1 MKIRSILLAVVL
13 GTSLLAVPAQ
23 AATQLTVGVA
33 YDIGGRGD
41 KSFNDASAAGLDKA
55 QKQFDFNLEAVV
67 TDGTSADREKRIRS
81 LITKNCNPIIAI
93 GAGYAPTLQALA
105 VEYPSTHFAIINDAS
120 VAALNVT
127 SVIFANTQGAYLAG
141 FSAAQVS
148 KSGKVAMIANPDQAD
163 IYKDGFSAGVFASKK
178 KVIPIVKYVSGS
190 YSVAANQVIDAG
202 ADVVF
207 VATQGSDSEVF
218 KVIVARNA
226 KKKGPNIGL
235 IGSLATFGRVNNLG
249 FIETPYRRV
258 KEGRVTTDVIYLA
271 ADEEERYAIAQA
283 NAELDSNSHLVGE
296 RIYCRKGDGFELVE
310 RLRKNGNSVPV
321 LMLSARADRV
331 DVTRGLT
338 LGADDYVVKPFSLEE
353 LVLRLKAILRRSQIS
368 GMSNTALKC
377 GPISID
383 DSTHTVNFSDDVI
396 DLSPTEYRLL
406 QVLIENKN
414 RVLSKSVLLDDVW
427 GITFES
433 ESTVVDT
440 YISYLRKKLHIDGF
454 DGIKTVRGIGFQIV
468 AD

>member
-13 GTSLLAVPAQ
+13 GSSLLAVPAQ

-93 GAGYAPTLQALA
+93 GAGYAPTLQALS
-105 VEYPSTHFAIINDAS
+105 VEFPNTHFAIINDAS

-148 KSGKVAMIANPDQAD
+148 KTGKVAMIANPDQAD

-190 YSVAANQVIDAG
+190 YSAATNQVIDAG
-202 ADVVF
+202 ADVLF

-226 KKKGPNIGL
+226 KKKGSNIGL
-235 IGSLATFGRVNNLG
+235 INVEPDQYITVTSATKKFLFASVVKRVD
-249 FIETPYRRV
+249 
-258 KEGRVTTDVIYLA
+258 KAIYDIIALSA
-271 ADEEERYAIAQA
+271 AKKQYLDI
-283 NAELDSNSHLVGE
+283 LDSEAG
-296 RIYCRKGDGFELVE
+296 IYGRRYGITGGGIEFTIRSKEL
-310 RLRKNGNSVPV
+310 LA
-321 LMLSARADRV
+321 LSASINVAA
-331 DVTRGLT
+331 G
-338 LGADDYVVKPFSLEE
+338 
-353 LVLRLKAILRRSQIS
+353 
-368 GMSNTALKC
+368 TAEKI
-377 GPISID
+377 P
-383 DSTHTVNFSDDVI
+383 
-396 DLSPTEYRLL
+396 
-406 QVLIENKN
+406 
-414 RVLSKSVLLDDVW
+414 
-427 GITFES
+427 
-433 ESTVVDT
+433 
-440 YISYLRKKLHIDGF
+440 
-454 DGIKTVRGIGFQIV
+454 
-468 AD
+468 A